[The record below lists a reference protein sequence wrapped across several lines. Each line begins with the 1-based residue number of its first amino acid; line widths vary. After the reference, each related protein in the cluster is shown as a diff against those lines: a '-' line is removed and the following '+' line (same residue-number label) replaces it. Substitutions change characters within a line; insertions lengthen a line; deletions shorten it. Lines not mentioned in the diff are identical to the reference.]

1 VVLRR
6 AHAQKASAA
15 PDPRNARAMN
25 TVPVNATI
33 SRAYGFLLGEIVTIG
48 RLTWAPLLLGSGLSY
63 FYGAPA
69 IDGAGKIEANPA
81 LFLISLVMFVTG
93 TMAMVAL
100 LRVVVFGDRMPGL
113 YIYLRIG
120 AAEARLMLVSVL
132 LTIGFIA
139 AMLGATLVLAL
150 VGAMAAA
157 VPVVG
162 VVLLLAAIVAVFG
175 ALIWVLVRLS
185 LTWPAIVAE
194 NNLGVERSWALT
206 EGNAVSMFLVL
217 LATYGVCTI
226 VTWFVFAA
234 ILGSDYPAL
243 PAFPNIS
250 DADAKSPEAIKVIAE
265 TFQKAL
271 EKWQVDLTRAISE
284 HWLAISVLTLL
295 SNFISTVLWAGA
307 TGAAYVGL
315 TEERRG

>member
-1 VVLRR
+1 MRE
-6 AHAQKASAA
+6 
-15 PDPRNARAMN
+15 AMN

-33 SRAYGFLLGEIVTIG
+33 SRAYGFLLGEIVTIV
-48 RLTWAPLLLGSGLSY
+48 RLTWAPLLLGSALSY

-81 LFLISLVMFVTG
+81 LFLISIVMFVTG
-93 TMAMVAL
+93 TMAMTAL

-113 YIYLRIG
+113 YVYLRIG

-139 AMLGATLVLAL
+139 AMLAATLVLAL

-175 ALIWVLVRLS
+175 AVVWVLVRLS
-185 LTWPAIVAE
+185 LTFPAVVAE

-206 EGNAVSMFLVL
+206 DGNAVSMFLVL
-217 LATYGVCTI
+217 LATYGACTI
-226 VTWFVFAA
+226 VTWLVFTA
-234 ILGSDYPAL
+234 ILGADYPSL
-243 PAFPNIS
+243 PAIPNIS

-265 TFQKAL
+265 TFQKSL
-271 EKWQVDLTRAISE
+271 EKWQVDLTRAISQ
-284 HWLAISVLTLL
+284 HWLAISVLTLI
-295 SNFISTVLWAGA
+295 SNFVATVLWAGA

-315 TEERRG
+315 TDGRRA

>member
-1 VVLRR
+1 
-6 AHAQKASAA
+6 
-15 PDPRNARAMN
+15 MN

-33 SRAYGFLLGEIVTIG
+33 SRAYGFLLGEIGTIV
-48 RLTWAPLLLGSGLSY
+48 RLTWAPLLLGAGLSY
-63 FYGAPA
+63 LYGAPA

-113 YIYLRIG
+113 YVYLRIG
-120 AAEARLMLVSVL
+120 APEARLMLVSVL

-162 VVLLLAAIVAVFG
+162 PLLLLAAIVAVAA
-175 ALIWVLVRLS
+175 ALVWVLVRLS

-206 EGNAVSMFLVL
+206 QGNAVSMFLVL
-217 LATYGVCTI
+217 LATYGVCTF

-234 ILGSDYPAL
+234 ILGSDYPAW
-243 PAFPNIS
+243 PAFPS
-250 DADAKSPEAIKVIAE
+250 MSEADAKSPEAIKVIAE
-265 TFQKAL
+265 SFQKAL
-271 EKWQVDLTRAISE
+271 EKWQVDLTRAISQN
-284 HWLAISVLTLL
+284 WLAISVLTLI
-295 SNFISTVLWAGA
+295 SNFVSTVLWAGA
-307 TGAAYVGL
+307 TGVAYVGL